1 MVGVDLKGFCIHV
14 VLSPEQPSMLKAKVL
29 KTTSSTLINY
39 AKVLRSHTRTSV
51 YVQPSRVKCEPVVAT
66 HQHKT
71 NSLAWTSREV

>member
-1 MVGVDLKGFCIHV
+1 
-14 VLSPEQPSMLKAKVL
+14 MLKAKMP

-51 YVQPSRVKCEPVVAT
+51 YVQPSSAKSEPVVAI